1 MCLFLKDL
9 FLFLFS
15 HSNILLWNFFNTWKG
30 IKYNENTHVQYLP
43 EDVIQL
49 WHIWSLSA
57 LSYPTGTS
65 TILTFGFTFHAF
77 LQCYRIFSIP
87 MWHQT
92 LIPRECSDS
101 LGFAKGHLGAHLG
114 KKTSEVSVYWA
125 RYFSCTD
132 CQPPSAFEVV
142 ILVFTAISIKSRG
155 GNGPIV

>member
-114 KKTSEVSVYWA
+114 KKPA
-125 RYFSCTD
+125 R
-132 CQPPSAFEVV
+132 
-142 ILVFTAISIKSRG
+142 LVFIEHDIFRAL
-155 GNGPIV
+155 IVSHHLHLKLSSLSLQPYQ